1 VLPEEDFCAS
11 IHRDDSTTLSEQLLP
26 ISEKMESKTGVY
38 TMEEG
43 DESMVARAWLTEYAE
58 STIDIQYFIY
68 STDNIGLIATD
79 YLLRAAD
86 RGVKVR
92 ILVDDIMVDALV
104 EDLLILDAHENLSIK
119 IYNPNIN
126 LGKNIFTKLASAGSN
141 FAGIN

>member
-1 VLPEEDFCAS
+1 
-11 IHRDDSTTLSEQLLP
+11 
-26 ISEKMESKTGVY
+26 MESKTGVY